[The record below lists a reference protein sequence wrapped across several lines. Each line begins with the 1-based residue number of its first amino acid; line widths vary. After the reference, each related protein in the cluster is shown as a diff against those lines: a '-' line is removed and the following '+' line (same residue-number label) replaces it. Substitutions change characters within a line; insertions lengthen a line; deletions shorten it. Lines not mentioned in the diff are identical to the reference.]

1 MTTRPLLL
9 LCHLLS
15 SSLSL
20 SSYRGVDILHH
31 EWQSFRVNFKLCK
44 VVLTYITVKHEDE
57 VPKIDTDTTI
67 RSALTS
73 SIEWKWCKAS
83 SSLPSS
89 CRNEKLTIF
98 RAKKGSSRPKTTRN
112 FNDATDEIASTRAI
126 DYWYHYVTINKLS
139 ILTKEMT
146 TASASLGYI
155 VKTNV
160 DAVFTASL
168 RSARRRRR
176 IIILIV

>member
-1 MTTRPLLL
+1 MAWLRILVLLAPPLPRTRRGCTFDELICTISLTTTARE
-9 LCHLLS
+9 
-15 SSLSL
+15 
-20 SSYRGVDILHH
+20 RVVDERDSAGMPDTI
-31 EWQSFRVNFKLCK
+31 V
-44 VVLTYITVKHEDE
+44 T
-57 VPKIDTDTTI
+57 KIDHDTTI